1 MEDDNFFSR
10 TELSLLDTEV
20 EHGEAFYH
28 SLRLRLIGPIKF
40 ELGLGHLTG
49 LNFPVFCPV
58 NWRLIITMIQWL

>member
-28 SLRLRLIGPIKF
+28 SLLPRLIAPIKF

-58 NWRLIITMIQWL
+58 N